1 MIGKPYAGKPHVR
14 FDEGE
19 LEIEPSLLRQLST
32 LPRYAGMAPRFKVNG
47 IVLPTEPLLFLHL
60 TRFLIKLLPEFLV
73 RLFPVLSPAI
83 IKKSFQLL

>member
-32 LPRYAGMAPRFKVNG
+32 LPTTLIIFK
-47 IVLPTEPLLFLHL
+47 ITYSFRDPFS
-60 TRFLIKLLPEFLV
+60 
-73 RLFPVLSPAI
+73 LFPIYKFRNESNFINNDSNEFVQITCP
-83 IKKSFQLL
+83 

>member
-32 LPRYAGMAPRFKVNG
+32 LPN
-47 IVLPTEPLLFLHL
+47 LH
-60 TRFLIKLLPEFLV
+60 F
-73 RLFPVLSPAI
+73 
-83 IKKSFQLL
+83 